1 MSGRIFWRGQAVA
14 FRTGDTLAL
23 ALLRHGV
30 LDLGPAP
37 AGGHFKLLCG
47 IGQCQ
52 ACLVRHHGGGVR
64 EACLTPC
71 ADGERWH
78 ACADSGPGNPGD

>member
-1 MSGRIFWRGQAVA
+1 MSAQIHWCGRPVVFHR
-14 FRTGDTLAL
+14 GDTLGL
-23 ALLRHGV
+23 ALLRAGV

-37 AGGHFKLLCG
+37 GGGRFKLLCG

-52 ACLVRHHGGGVR
+52 ACLVRDHSGHVR

-71 ADGERWH
+71 ADGQRW
-78 ACADSGPGNPGD
+78 GPWAGEGVGD